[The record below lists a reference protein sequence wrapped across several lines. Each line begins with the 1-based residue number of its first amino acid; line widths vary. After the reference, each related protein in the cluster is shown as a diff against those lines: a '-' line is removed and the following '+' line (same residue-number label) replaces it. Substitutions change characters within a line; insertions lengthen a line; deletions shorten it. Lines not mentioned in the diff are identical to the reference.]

1 MANNSVTLPGTTL
14 GMLGGGQLGGFFSE
28 AALKMGYKVAVWDPD
43 PSAPAKRFAHRKFDG
58 GFDDPDIAQKFSQAS
73 SAVSLEWE
81 NVPASLVSEL
91 EKNNIVR
98 PGSSSLSLAQHRGSE
113 KKFLMDNGFPVT
125 EYALIKDT
133 KEFTNVDIELPW
145 IVKTATLGYDGHG
158 QWKITNPTELSEI
171 QNMITGEGPW
181 VVEKVVSFDLE
192 LSVVV
197 ASDGEGTLIPYPPTE
212 NIHENNI
219 LRMSINPGRFDEKV
233 ATLAKNLACEVIA
246 AIGDAGLFCVELF
259 LNSNGQLLVNE
270 IAPRP
275 HNSGHH
281 TIDVFSV
288 SQYEQQV
295 RALCGLPLVNPL
307 RFGNSVLLN
316 VLGEEHDEL
325 QKLRPI
331 DEVLTNNSA
340 RIYSYG
346 KASVRKN
353 RKMGHIMFLSQP
365 VDEMVK
371 TASRVLSIL
380 KNE

>member
-1 MANNSVTLPGTTL
+1 MTKNSITLPGTTL
-14 GMLGGGQLGGFFSE
+14 GMLGGGQLGGFFAE

-43 PSAPAKRFAHRKFDG
+43 PSAPAKRFAHKKFDG
-58 GFDDPDIAQKFSQAS
+58 GFDDLGLAQKFSQAS
-73 SAVSLEWE
+73 NAISLEWE

-91 EKNNIVR
+91 EKDTIVR
-98 PGSSSLSLAQHRGSE
+98 PGRNSLSLAQHSGSE
-113 KKFLMDNGFPVT
+113 KQFLTDNGFPVT
-125 EYALIKDT
+125 DYVLIKDS
-133 KEFTNVDIELPW
+133 KEFKNVDIDLPW

-158 QWKITNPTELSEI
+158 QWKINNPTEVSEI
-171 QNMITGEGPW
+171 PNKITGKGPW

-197 ASDGEGTLIPYPPTE
+197 ASDGKGTLIPYPPTE

-219 LRMSINPGRFDEKV
+219 LRLSINPGRFDEKV
-233 ATLAKNLACEVIA
+233 VKLAQDLACEVIA
-246 AIGDAGLFCVELF
+246 SIGDPGLFCVELF
-259 LNSNGQLLVNE
+259 LDKNGQLLVNE

-281 TIDVFSV
+281 TMEVFSV

-295 RALCGLPLVNPL
+295 RALCGLPLVNPR
-307 RFGNSVLLN
+307 RFGTSVLLN
-316 VLGEEHDEL
+316 VLGEEHVEL
-325 QKLRPI
+325 QKLESI
-331 DEVLTNNSA
+331 NKVLTNNSA

-371 TASRVLSIL
+371 TASEILRIL

>member
-1 MANNSVTLPGTTL
+1 M
-14 GMLGGGQLGGFFSE
+14 
-28 AALKMGYKVAVWDPD
+28 YK
-43 PSAPAKRFAHRKFDG
+43 R
-58 GFDDPDIAQKFSQAS
+58 Q
-73 SAVSLEWE
+73 
-81 NVPASLVSEL
+81 
-91 EKNNIVR
+91 
-98 PGSSSLSLAQHRGSE
+98 
-113 KKFLMDNGFPVT
+113 
-125 EYALIKDT
+125 
-133 KEFTNVDIELPW
+133 
-145 IVKTATLGYDGHG
+145 
-158 QWKITNPTELSEI
+158 
-171 QNMITGEGPW
+171 
-181 VVEKVVSFDLE
+181 
-192 LSVVV
+192 
-197 ASDGEGTLIPYPPTE
+197 
-212 NIHENNI
+212 
-219 LRMSINPGRFDEKV
+219 
-233 ATLAKNLACEVIA
+233 
-246 AIGDAGLFCVELF
+246 
-259 LNSNGQLLVNE
+259 QLLVNE

-281 TIDVFSV
+281 TIDVFSI

>member
-1 MANNSVTLPGTTL
+1 MTKNSITLPGTTL
-14 GMLGGGQLGGFFSE
+14 GMLGGGQLGGFFAE

-43 PSAPAKRFAHRKFDG
+43 PSAPAKRFAHKKFDG
-58 GFDDPDIAQKFSQAS
+58 GFDDLGLAQKFSQAS
-73 SAVSLEWE
+73 NAISLEWE

-91 EKNNIVR
+91 EKDNIVR
-98 PGSSSLSLAQHRGSE
+98 PGSNSLSLAQHRGSE
-113 KKFLMDNGFPVT
+113 KQFLTDNGFPVT
-125 EYALIKDT
+125 DYVLIKDS
-133 KEFTNVDIELPW
+133 KEFKNVDIDLPW

-158 QWKITNPTELSEI
+158 QWKISNPTEISEI
-171 QNMITGEGPW
+171 PNKITGKGPW

-197 ASDGEGTLIPYPPTE
+197 ASDGKGTLIPYPPTE

-219 LRMSINPGRFDEKV
+219 LRLSINPGRFDEKV
-233 ATLAKNLACEVIA
+233 VNLAQDLACEVIA
-246 AIGDAGLFCVELF
+246 SIGDAGLFCVELF
-259 LNSNGQLLVNE
+259 LDKNGQLLVNE

-295 RALCGLPLVNPL
+295 RALCGLPLVNPCG
-307 RFGNSVLLN
+307 FGTSVLLN
-316 VLGEEHDEL
+316 VLGEEHVEL
-325 QKLRPI
+325 QKLESI
-331 DEVLTNNSA
+331 NKVLTNNSA

-371 TASRVLSIL
+371 TASEILRIL